1 MPSSKVFESKQ
12 AVVNKLKD
20 LFQGAETIVL
30 ADYRGLTVEQ
40 DTELRK
46 ALRENGV
53 SYHVFKN
60 RLAKIAAKEAG
71 LEGLA
76 EYLQGPTAFA
86 VSKTD
91 AVTPARLLKQFNE
104 KFKLP
109 VLKGGAN
116 AGVVLDSN
124 GVKAL
129 ADIPDMNT
137 LRTQLAYTLNSPITK
152 LAVALKAVSEKNGE
166 AAESAP
172 AANA

>member
-91 AVTPARLLKQFNE
+91 AVLLRH
-104 KFKLP
+104 
-109 VLKGGAN
+109 VY
-116 AGVVLDSN
+116 SN
-124 GVKAL
+124 NL
-129 ADIPDMNT
+129 MRN
-137 LRTQLAYTLNSPITK
+137 LSYLYS
-152 LAVALKAVSEKNGE
+152 KAVPMPVWFWTATVLRLWLISRI
-166 AAESAP
+166 
-172 AANA
+172 